1 MKSID
6 QFKAYFESDLKPKF
20 ASLEQERLRTI
31 QKYGRNGLSGS
42 PADKDFAIQ
51 ILTVVYLI
59 FCGYLF
65 MFLLILM
72 GIIIDAYFSEWIVG
86 RVREIVFYTGAILY
100 IVLAFILYSFFIRL
114 LNRPEPKIP
123 NPPLTP
129 QEYYQAFNE
138 TCIVA
143 IAEFVFDQ
151 FYYERQGMI
160 EPADYQTC
168 QLFRKTYDA
177 YSGQDYFF
185 GKLGETDIEFCELNV
200 TREETVIVRRDN
212 STSIEKVNR
221 PVYRGLFIK
230 LDFHK
235 NFNGQL
241 FLIPEKTW
249 LQRDGIG
256 RVELIKLE
264 DPEFEKY
271 FKVYGTDQIEARYL
285 LSYSMMENLTE
296 FYRKFSDNPPH
307 LSFVDSQLFIALPQY
322 KNMFE
327 TQLQDSLLD
336 FDAMKVHF
344 INMTDILSIIDLLNL
359 NTRIWSK

>member
-1 MKSID
+1 
-6 QFKAYFESDLKPKF
+6 
-20 ASLEQERLRTI
+20 
-31 QKYGRNGLSGS
+31 
-42 PADKDFAIQ
+42 
-51 ILTVVYLI
+51 
-59 FCGYLF
+59 
-65 MFLLILM
+65 
-72 GIIIDAYFSEWIVG
+72 
-86 RVREIVFYTGAILY
+86 
-100 IVLAFILYSFFIRL
+100 
-114 LNRPEPKIP
+114 
-123 NPPLTP
+123 
-129 QEYYQAFNE
+129 
-138 TCIVA
+138 
-143 IAEFVFDQ
+143 
-151 FYYERQGMI
+151 
-160 EPADYQTC
+160 
-168 QLFRKTYDA
+168 
-177 YSGQDYFF
+177 
-185 GKLGETDIEFCELNV
+185 
-200 TREETVIVRRDN
+200 
-212 STSIEKVNR
+212 VNR